1 MRIFISLALGLLVA
15 AGLAG
20 CDDPKA
26 KVQLHEAGKYL
37 GKVDPLLEK
46 SKNGANDKALQERF
60 AQIQRDR

>member
-1 MRIFISLALGLLVA
+1 MRTIISLASGLVVVA
-15 AGLAG
+15 ALTG

-26 KVQLHEAGKYL
+26 TVQLHEPGKYV

-46 SKNGANDKALQERF
+46 SKDGANDKALQERF

>member
-1 MRIFISLALGLLVA
+1 MRTLLSLASAALVITA
-15 AGLAG
+15 LTG

-26 KVQLHEAGKYL
+26 TVQLHEPGKYV

-46 SKNGANDKALQERF
+46 SKDGANDKALQERF